1 MSLYSSKIKSDV
13 IDPMVDIQNNR
24 VEFKLQAGTGYYP
37 TLRLGNFGSLGG
49 DVAHNR
55 GAGAI
60 GLIRR
65 IRLLNGAEE
74 LSALDDAGRYMT
86 FKHYNNRN
94 SDNQSLFSPLYHH
107 LQGYILNDFLAIQ
120 DDLRNDYFQAQD
132 GDTDQVKG
140 EKAITVNLM
149 ELLPML
155 KNVPVLDTNVFEDL
169 RIQIEYATNS
179 AEVLN
184 DTTAGFTTKPP
195 VLIADEIQD
204 PKLVA
209 ALSAQMKSVVW
220 NEIEHEII
228 NIASN
233 DNPNNTELVQNVKVA
248 ISGYDNKYLSRLLM
262 TKAFSAGGVKDKTGG
277 AGNENRNFGP
287 FNSYAQHKEKINFAL
302 NGKSIFVGDGLDT
315 PAKKLMTLHDA
326 YGPCNQIPFG
336 NVECVGADEP
346 KDASA
351 NLVGQD
357 TRAGGKQGDR
367 VGTMDFI
374 GLHIESRVNQLELLY
389 ERATPKNNDASRP
402 TDQLAEALDVHF
414 FAEVRKQLVFQ
425 NGRYM
430 IAYV

>member
-13 IDPMVDIQNNR
+13 IDPLVDISNNR

-37 TLRLGNFGSLGG
+37 TLRLANFGSVGG
-49 DVAHNR
+49 NVAYNR
-55 GAGAI
+55 GAGAV

-86 FKHYNNRN
+86 FKHYNNKN

-107 LQGYILNDFLAIQ
+107 LQGYILNDTLAVQ
-120 DDLRNDYFQAQD
+120 DDLRADYFQAEA
-132 GDTDQVKG
+132 GNTDQVKA
-140 EKAITVNLM
+140 EKSITINLM

-155 KNVPVLDTNVFEDL
+155 KNVPVLDTNVFPDL
-169 RIQIEYATNS
+169 RIQIEYATNAS
-179 AEVLN
+179 EVLN
-184 DTTAGFTTKPP
+184 DTTAGFATNAP

-220 NEIEHEII
+220 NEIEHDII
-228 NIASN
+228 NIADN
-233 DNPNNTELVQNVKVA
+233 DQANDAEKVQNVKVA
-248 ISGYDNKYLSRLLM
+248 ISGYDNKYVSRLLM
-262 TKAFSAGGVKDKTGG
+262 TKAFSAGGVKDKSGG
-277 AGNENRNFGP
+277 AGAVNRFAGP
-287 FNSYAQHKEKINFAL
+287 FNSYAQHKEKINFSL
-302 NGKSIFVGDGLDT
+302 NGKSIFVGDGLDS
-315 PAKKLMTLHDA
+315 PAKRLMTLHDA
-326 YGPCNQIPFG
+326 YGTCNTIPFG

-346 KDASA
+346 KDNSA
-351 NLVGQD
+351 NLIGQD
-357 TRAGGKQGDR
+357 TRAANKQGDR
-367 VGTMDFI
+367 VGTMDFV

-389 ERATPKNNDASRP
+389 ERSTPKNNDGNRP